1 MGGGGQRPPSAPSSP
16 EGADDAQGVSWD
28 EVTVTCE
35 VAVTF
40 FYS

>member
-1 MGGGGQRPPSAPSSP
+1 V
-16 EGADDAQGVSWD
+16 DDAQGVSWD